1 MQTPRRRRSRAVYGL
16 QPPKLGAFHG
26 RKETMIRK
34 LAMVAVAALAAV
46 ATEASAQTRGVTK
59 TDIVLGMH
67 TDLSGVAATYG
78 VSSSNAVKMRF
89 EEINAAGGINGRKIQ
104 LSIEDQAD
112 QVPKAVQACSK
123 LIERDNVFAFVAPLG
138 TPMNN
143 ACFKDQFAAGVPN
156 LFPLTAARSMYEP
169 YERLKF
175 YGAASYV
182 DQIRSGIEYFV
193 KTKGKKAVCVMY
205 QDTDFG
211 KEILVGAELQ
221 TKKLGVKLVETAAH
235 KPTDQDFTAS
245 ITKLRSAGCDLI
257 AMGTIVRDSIVPY
270 TAARKAG
277 WTDVDFLGS
286 AAVYDLVVGAAPGME
301 GFYGMGL
308 TEMPYVDS
316 SVASVKGFVENYKKK
331 FNADPN
337 IGAVYGYVAA
347 DLTYQGL
354 KNAGKDLTLD
364 SFVKGLE
371 AIKNYKDIF
380 SGPAV
385 SFGPKLRQAP
395 TSSFLAEV
403 KNGRWSRVTQPL
415 GF

>member
-1 MQTPRRRRSRAVYGL
+1 MSKSTIFKTLAIAAAAAS
-16 QPPKLGAFHG
+16 LGA
-26 RKETMIRK
+26 
-34 LAMVAVAALAAV
+34 LPAA
-46 ATEASAQTRGVTK
+46 AQTRGVTA
-59 TDIVLGMH
+59 TEVLFGMH

-89 EEINAAGGINGRKIQ
+89 DEINEAGGVNGRKIRVI
-104 LSIEDQAD
+104 IEDQAY
-112 QVPKAVQACSK
+112 QVPKAVQACNK
-123 LIERDNVFAFVAPLG
+123 LINRDKVFAFVAPLG

-143 ACFKDQFAAGVPN
+143 ACFKDQFAVGVPN
-156 LFPLTAARSMYEP
+156 LFPLSAARSMYEP

-182 DQIRSGIEYFV
+182 DQVRSGIDYFV
-193 KTKGKKAVCVMY
+193 KNKGKKAICVMY

-211 KEILVGAELQ
+211 KEVLEGAEQQ
-221 TKKLGVKLVETAAH
+221 TKKLGIKIVEATAH
-235 KPTDQDFTAS
+235 KPTDQDFTAP

-257 AMGTIVRDSIVPY
+257 VMGTIVRDSIVPY
-270 TAARKAG
+270 TTARKAG

-286 AAVYDLVVGAAPGME
+286 AAVYDMVVGAAQGME

-316 SVASVKGFVENYKKK
+316 GVASVKTFVENYKKK
-331 FNADPN
+331 FSVDPN

-364 SFVKGLE
+364 SFIKGME
-371 AIKNYKDIF
+371 AIKNYRDIF
-380 SGPAV
+380 NGPEV
-385 SFGPKLRQAP
+385 NFGPNIRQGAN
-395 TSSFLAEV
+395 SSFLAEV
-403 KNGRWSRVTQPL
+403 KGGKWVRLTQPL